1 MPIDN
6 KYGRVTLEH
15 GNIGEDEPVFIFRG
29 QDVIVPRL
37 LGAYLQ
43 LCVEAGSPIQ
53 HLRLIL
59 EGLEQIQDWQE
70 KHNPRVPDSSSYYE
84 RIEDPDAEE
93 PRPDPNFEIIM
104 HLEDVLDILADRA
117 AAARRKGREALA
129 AGREQHA
136 AAMRGKA
143 IGLQQGADQVQ
154 KVLSVL
160 RKKEDG
166 L

>member
-15 GNIGEDEPVFIFRG
+15 GNIGEEEPVFIFRA
-29 QDVIVPRL
+29 QDIILPRL

-53 HLRLIL
+53 HLQLIL
-59 EGLEQIQDWQE
+59 KGLEQIQDWQDT
-70 KHNPRVPDSSSYYE
+70 HNPRIPDSTSYYE
-84 RIEDPDAEE
+84 RIDDPDSVEG
-93 PRPDPNFEIIM
+93 RPDANADVIL
-104 HLEDVLDILADRA
+104 HLEDVLDTLAERA
-117 AAARRKGREALA
+117 VACRRKGREAEE
-129 AGREQHA
+129 AGKTEKA

-143 IGLQQGADQVQ
+143 IGLQQGADQIQ
-154 KVLSVL
+154 KVLSTL